1 MNALGK
7 AERGRTFLRKLDRWI
22 GVPSLW
28 IWSFFRPKK
37 AKPAQIQHIGLCVF
51 AAIGDALLASSL
63 IADLKKAYPDSKIT
77 IFATAANKV
86 AFDLIEGY
94 DQLVLVPITNPWQA
108 IAVVRKHPV
117 DLLIDTSQWSRIG
130 AVVAAFS
137 GARWTI
143 GFETAGQSR
152 HFAYDACVKHSPKV
166 HELTNFAALLGPL
179 GIPAHLTPPIA
190 KSRLMA
196 ADCLKIR
203 QPYVVLHPWASG
215 NRFELREWPIDRWV
229 DLAQRI
235 TQAGYGLVITGGPGD
250 SERAKLLCTQI
261 GDSQNP
267 ALLNLAGKTSLQETA
282 SYLQSAA
289 AVIAVNTGTM
299 HLAALLGAPLVA
311 LHGPTNPLRWGPI
324 YPGSTNADRSLILGP
339 GVGEGGAYLSLGF
352 EYPPN
357 PSYLMDQISVDDVIG
372 ALRKFSMNVA

>member
-1 MNALGK
+1 MGK
-7 AERGRTFLRKLDRWI
+7 AERGRTLLRKLDRWI

-28 IWSFFRPKK
+28 IWSLFRPKR
-37 AKPAQIQHIGLCVF
+37 AKPAQIQRIGLCVF

-63 IADLKKAYPDSKIT
+63 IAGLKDAYPDSKIT

-94 DQLVLVPITNPWQA
+94 DQLVLVPITNPWRA
-108 IAVVRKHPV
+108 IAVVRQHPV

-130 AVVAAFS
+130 AVVAACS

-152 HFAYDACVKHSPKV
+152 HFAYDACVKHSPNV
-166 HELTNFAALLGPL
+166 HELTNFAALLNPL
-179 GIPAHLTPPIA
+179 GISANFTPPLA
-190 KSRLMA
+190 KSRLNGV
-196 ADCLKIR
+196 DCLKIR

-215 NRFELREWPIDRWV
+215 NHFELREWPIDRWV
-229 DLAQRI
+229 DLAKRI
-235 TQAGYGLVITGGPGD
+235 IQAGYGLVITGGPGD
-250 SERAKLLCTQI
+250 VERAGLLSAQI
-261 GDSQNP
+261 GNNQNP
-267 ALLNLAGKTSLQETA
+267 SLLNLAGKTRLQETA

-289 AVIAVNTGTM
+289 AVISVNTGTM

-324 YPGSTNADRSLILGP
+324 YPGNTNADRSLILGP
-339 GVGEGGAYLSLGF
+339 GVGEGGAYLNLGF

-357 PSYLMDQISVDDVIG
+357 PTYLMDQISVDDVIR
-372 ALRKFSMNVA
+372 ALRKFSMNLA

>member
-1 MNALGK
+1 VNALGK

-28 IWSFFRPKK
+28 IWSLFRPKK

-77 IFATAANKV
+77 IFATAANKA

-94 DQLVLVPITNPWQA
+94 DQLVSVPITNPWRA
-108 IAVVRKHPV
+108 IAVVRQHPV

-143 GFETAGQSR
+143 GFETEGQSR
-152 HFAYDACVKHSPKV
+152 HFAYDAYAKHSPKV

-179 GIPAHLTPPIA
+179 GIPTYLTPPIA

-196 ADCLKIR
+196 IECLNIR

-215 NRFELREWPIDRWV
+215 NRFELREWPTDRWV
-229 DLAQRI
+229 DLAKRI
-235 TQAGYGLVITGGPGD
+235 IQAGYGLVITGGPGD
-250 SERAKLLCTQI
+250 TDRANLLCKQI
-261 GDSQNP
+261 GSSQNP
-267 ALLNLAGKTSLQETA
+267 SLLNLAGKTSLLETA

-289 AVIAVNTGTM
+289 VVISVNTGTM
-299 HLAALLGAPLVA
+299 HLAALLGVPLVA

-324 YPGSTNADRSLILGP
+324 YPGSTNGDRSLILGP
-339 GVGEGGAYLSLGF
+339 GIGKGGAYLNLGF
-352 EYPPN
+352 EYPSN
-357 PSYLMDQISVDDVIG
+357 PIYLMDQISTDDVIG